1 MSMLE
6 QNTTAPS
13 VATEWFENEPDN
25 CSVIVHSL
33 PSNDQSEGLQA
44 LLLFDVKAYD
54 ANLCKEVYTNLG
66 LPQPPN
72 HDHTVRKIQEHM
84 PDLQSFAFLQDVNKG
99 MGFVQQNKSL
109 PSNSMVITTSAYLNL
124 LQFFSVPQ
132 NINSEWHRLCKKF
145 QTNMDSMR
153 SHLLPITLGPYLSF
167 LSHGRTRF
175 RKTLEVYPESG
186 FELAIF
192 VYAESKWTP
201 DKEPTVIMRYTQLSH
216 HLRQNHRDYSH
227 VILPTGSV
235 RLFPQ
240 VCQTLSKAG
249 IPFLQKQINPCDAM
263 QKCTK
268 SSGAKSRGKGYFT
281 TSTSPP
287 EQTPLL
293 LSTTTALTSTSV
305 PTPQTNEQIQP
316 FPLSNTSVASHIK
329 KPAPKPISSA
339 VKDILAQ
346 AAFIAG
352 IHSTVDAA
360 SASTLLPPLTSI
372 TKSNTKTGAAP
383 TKSKSL
389 LSHQTTRPSL
399 KLQKSLEKAGLLSP
413 LSSSSSSSNESDSSD
428 NEVDTLA
435 PKYSMPVLGSIT
447 SPAGSEATASKIC
460 ISSSLAAKRTK
471 NKTTSKHHHNV
482 KRSKPY

>member
-72 HDHTVRKIQEHM
+72 QDHTVRKIQEHM
-84 PDLQSFAFLQDVNKG
+84 PDIQGFAFLQDVNKG

-216 HLRQNHRDYSH
+216 HPWQNHRDYSH
-227 VILPTGSV
+227 VSLPTGSV
-235 RLFPQ
+235 RLFSR

-249 IPFLQKQINPCDAM
+249 VPFLQKQMYPCEAM
-263 QKCTK
+263 QKCTQ

-281 TSTSPP
+281 TTTTSPP

-305 PTPQTNEQIQP
+305 PAPQTNEQIQP

-329 KPAPKPISSA
+329 KLAPKPISIA

-352 IHSTVDAA
+352 IHGTVDGCA
-360 SASTLLPPLTSI
+360 SASTLFPPANFNHQI
-372 TKSNTKTGAAP
+372 KYKNWGGGGTKK
-383 TKSKSL
+383 K
-389 LSHQTTRPSL
+389 
-399 KLQKSLEKAGLLSP
+399 
-413 LSSSSSSSNESDSSD
+413 
-428 NEVDTLA
+428 
-435 PKYSMPVLGSIT
+435 
-447 SPAGSEATASKIC
+447 
-460 ISSSLAAKRTK
+460 
-471 NKTTSKHHHNV
+471 
-482 KRSKPY
+482 